1 MLKAGVTAR
10 TYTDT
15 TCESGVLYEYT
26 VRAFNGSYK
35 SSFTGQSIL
44 ALAAPV
50 ISKIMIQESGTA
62 VSWIAVPGAKIY
74 SLYKRSATATE
85 WTKVESTTGTS
96 LVDPDATVKNAV
108 QSYYRVEAQSG
119 TVTNS
124 LANGSPNFYC
134 AESFTATIL
143 YENPDKPNDTDGYPQ
158 IVLNAQQSADELTVT
173 VSKNGGDP
181 KMFMQSKSAASISNL
196 IYPENV
202 ALGEVYTFTLTTAKK
217 GLLSGSVTA
226 TAALKLPETELTTVK
241 DVYADDNSY
250 VQLNWNA
257 VPNATEYE
265 VYRRT
270 ASSAWEKLAM
280 VEATSALTYKDV
292 SVALDVEY
300 FYSVKAVAA
309 DNRGSSFD
317 ETGKAVTVYTP
328 LDYVTGIV
336 AKADKTTVHLSWD
349 KLAGAAKYNVYRVQN
364 AEGKVTDWGKPIA
377 TVEGTKY
384 DDTKLTAGKYTYT
397 VVGVAQPQ
405 ETGRTARVNATGATV
420 TV

>member
-1 MLKAGVTAR
+1 
-10 TYTDT
+10 
-15 TCESGVLYEYT
+15 
-26 VRAFNGSYK
+26 
-35 SSFTGQSIL
+35 
-44 ALAAPV
+44 
-50 ISKIMIQESGTA
+50 
-62 VSWIAVPGAKIY
+62 
-74 SLYKRSATATE
+74 
-85 WTKVESTTGTS
+85 
-96 LVDPDATVKNAV
+96 
-108 QSYYRVEAQSG
+108 
-119 TVTNS
+119 
-124 LANGSPNFYC
+124 
-134 AESFTATIL
+134 
-143 YENPDKPNDTDGYPQ
+143 
-158 IVLNAQQSADELTVT
+158 
-173 VSKNGGDP
+173 
-181 KMFMQSKSAASISNL
+181 
-196 IYPENV
+196 
-202 ALGEVYTFTLTTAKK
+202 
-217 GLLSGSVTA
+217 
-226 TAALKLPETELTTVK
+226 
-241 DVYADDNSY
+241 
-250 VQLNWNA
+250 
-257 VPNATEYE
+257 
-265 VYRRT
+265 
-270 ASSAWEKLAM
+270 M